1 MEMIP
6 YLAGG
11 SAIAALLL
19 AFFFYRNVA
28 AASPGDDRMIFLM
41 TEIQKG
47 ARAFLKKE
55 YTWVAFFVTALAIIL
70 ALVITP
76 LASVTYVLGALL
88 SAGAGYIG
96 MTVATMANART
107 AEAAKQGPGKALPI
121 AFRGGAVMGFTVAGL
136 ALLGLVSIYLVFVTW
151 MEVDDAF
158 EIVTAFGLGA
168 SSIALF

>member
-107 AEAAKQGPGKALPI
+107 A
-121 AFRGGAVMGFTVAGL
+121 
-136 ALLGLVSIYLVFVTW
+136 
-151 MEVDDAF
+151 
-158 EIVTAFGLGA
+158 
-168 SSIALF
+168 